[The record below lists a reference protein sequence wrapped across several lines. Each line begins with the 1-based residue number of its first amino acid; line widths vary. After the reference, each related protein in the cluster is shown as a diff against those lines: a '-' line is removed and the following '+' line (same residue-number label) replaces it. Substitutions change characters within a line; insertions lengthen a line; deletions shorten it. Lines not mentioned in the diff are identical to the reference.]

1 MNGMILFLEILGT
14 IAFSLSGAIEA
25 MKKKM
30 DILGVMVLG
39 VVTAVGGGILR
50 DIIIGELPPA
60 VFQNARNIII
70 AIAIAFTAFIIAFF
84 VPKDRQNKYTNIV
97 TVQSQPR
104 KLSFS
109 RCGVSAKYIFT
120 VKCSRMQAFITFN
133 RKNMLG
139 SEQLPNI
146 YNRVLFISD
155 SVGLGA
161 FTILGIRCVNEQY
174 GYNNP
179 ALLLFVGVMTG
190 VGGGM
195 IRDILA
201 GNVPYIFRKHVYAT
215 ASIAGAAAYLFLQKI
230 FDLELSTALSLLLVL
245 LLRILAARFEW
256 NLPKVNWEE

>member
-84 VPKDRQNKYTNIV
+84 VPKDRQNKYT
-97 TVQSQPR
+97 
-104 KLSFS
+104 
-109 RCGVSAKYIFT
+109 
-120 VKCSRMQAFITFN
+120 
-133 RKNMLG
+133 
-139 SEQLPNI
+139 NI

-256 NLPKVNWEE
+256 NLPKVNWED

>member
-84 VPKDRQNKYTNIV
+84 VPKDRQNKYT
-97 TVQSQPR
+97 
-104 KLSFS
+104 
-109 RCGVSAKYIFT
+109 
-120 VKCSRMQAFITFN
+120 
-133 RKNMLG
+133 
-139 SEQLPNI
+139 NI

>member
-84 VPKDRQNKYTNIV
+84 VPKDRQNKYTNI
-97 TVQSQPR
+97 
-104 KLSFS
+104 
-109 RCGVSAKYIFT
+109 
-120 VKCSRMQAFITFN
+120 
-133 RKNMLG
+133 
-139 SEQLPNI
+139 

-230 FDLELSTALSLLLVL
+230 FDLELSTTLSLLLVL

>member
-1 MNGMILFLEILGT
+1 
-14 IAFSLSGAIEA
+14 
-25 MKKKM
+25 
-30 DILGVMVLG
+30 MVLG

-84 VPKDRQNKYTNIV
+84 VPKDRQNKYTNI
-97 TVQSQPR
+97 
-104 KLSFS
+104 
-109 RCGVSAKYIFT
+109 
-120 VKCSRMQAFITFN
+120 
-133 RKNMLG
+133 
-139 SEQLPNI
+139 

-190 VGGGM
+190 VGGRHDTRYSCRKCSIHFPQTCICNSVHSGGCRVSVSPEN
-195 IRDILA
+195 IRFGAFYCIKSLTC
-201 GNVPYIFRKHVYAT
+201 V
-215 ASIAGAAAYLFLQKI
+215 AS
-230 FDLELSTALSLLLVL
+230 
-245 LLRILAARFEW
+245 
-256 NLPKVNWEE
+256 

>member
-84 VPKDRQNKYTNIV
+84 MPKDRQNKYT
-97 TVQSQPR
+97 
-104 KLSFS
+104 
-109 RCGVSAKYIFT
+109 
-120 VKCSRMQAFITFN
+120 
-133 RKNMLG
+133 
-139 SEQLPNI
+139 NI

-215 ASIAGAAAYLFLQKI
+215 ASIAGAAAYIFLI
-230 FDLELSTALSLLLVL
+230 RVWDLELATGVSLLLVL